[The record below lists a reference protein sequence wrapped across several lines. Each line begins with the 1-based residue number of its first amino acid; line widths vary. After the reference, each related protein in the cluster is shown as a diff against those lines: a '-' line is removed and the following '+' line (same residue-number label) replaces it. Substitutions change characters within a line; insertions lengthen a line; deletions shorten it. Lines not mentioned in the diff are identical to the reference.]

1 MGRKSITPF
10 SNIATS
16 ISPYNL
22 SWENTTHACLD
33 RKYLIHPPIPAEVMH
48 DLQKWSE
55 DEVTIRRRTPES
67 TVIQTPTNTANQQ
80 PQTTCVKN
88 RQVLAIE
95 KEKLNVRYKS
105 VRQALV
111 EPNIA
116 KRIEQ
121 VATKTINLATKV
133 YDPKMFEQR
142 YKLSM
147 AKCWII
153 YHTQK
158 GYKQNKNNRD

>member
-1 MGRKSITPF
+1 MGQNPNTPF

-16 ISPYNL
+16 ISPLNL
-22 SWENTTHACLD
+22 SWENNKHACLD

-55 DEVTIRRRTPES
+55 DEVTIRRRTPEP

-80 PQTTCVKN
+80 PQITCFKN
-88 RQVLAIE
+88 KQVLAIG

-105 VRQALV
+105 VQALV
-111 EPNIA
+111 ERNIA

-121 VATKTINLATKV
+121 VARKTINLAIKV
-133 YDPKMFEQR
+133 
-142 YKLSM
+142 
-147 AKCWII
+147 
-153 YHTQK
+153 
-158 GYKQNKNNRD
+158 